1 MSTRTPTQEQAAILQ
16 TALRRGQ
23 VMVVNAIA
31 GSGKTS
37 TLQMYVDA
45 YPNRRFLYLAF
56 GKAQADEAKQRFGRN
71 AECRTTHSLAFR
83 ETGAPYAQN
92 KQKGLG
98 NEPRGKAIMGP
109 LDIRLPWMA
118 NLTIATVSR
127 YLQSADAEIGPDHL
141 PEYAAYK
148 PAEDQLAVLR
158 KARQLWRKMCDKNDP
173 SVSMSHDGY
182 LKLWQLQCLGS
193 GKAPRVFHRYDAVL
207 LDEAQDTNPTM
218 EAILWQ
224 LVREGSHAVVLV
236 GDERQSIYQWR
247 GAVNM
252 MERLS
257 GAIEAGKLDGVRRSL
272 TESFRYGPRTAS
284 IAAKILSLGRERKAV
299 ITGRGTD
306 SSPEGHIAPSGHSA
320 DSPRPRSGAQESP
333 SGAVE
338 PSAKGDGSAASG
350 NGHAPGTT
358 RCYLARTNA
367 ALVDEAMAALGVNP
381 EATLHF
387 AGTSASSA
395 YDPTVPYKLNFI
407 RSVYCYFARQPQL
420 ATDPSVRRFESWEDI
435 LQHATGGDERHDE
448 AVADKELAAAVKFVE
463 KYRFETPRVL
473 DQIVSRSGPPERAL
487 ASFSTAH
494 RAKGLEWDHVTVLDD
509 FPKLGSEI
517 ERNER
522 GEVELPD
529 EQELNLLYVAVTRGR
544 RWVRLNADLEGFV
557 NQEFEGHF
565 EALRP
570 SRRAEREAARPESA
584 GRIEP
589 TAPEAGRGARI

>member
-1 MSTRTPTQEQAAILQ
+1 MTTRTPTQEQAAILQ

-37 TLQMYVDA
+37 TLEMYVDA

-56 GKAQADEAKQRFGRN
+56 GKAQADEAKQRFGLN

-127 YLQSADAEIGPDHL
+127 YLQSADAELSPDHL

-148 PAEDQLAVLR
+148 PAEDQLVVLK
-158 KARQLWRKMCDKNDP
+158 KARRLWQKMCDKNDP
-173 SVSMSHDGY
+173 SVPMSHDGY
-182 LKLWQLQCLGS
+182 LKLWQLQCLES
-193 GKAPRVFHRYDAVL
+193 GKVPRIFYRYDAVL
-207 LDEAQDTNPTM
+207 LDEAQDTNPAM
-218 EAILWQ
+218 EAILLQ
-224 LVREGSHAVVLV
+224 VVREGAHAVVLV

-257 GAIEAGKLDGVRRSL
+257 GAIEAGELDGVRRTL
-272 TESFRYGPRTAS
+272 TESFRYGPRAAGV
-284 IAAKILSLGRERKAV
+284 AAKILSLGREHKAAL
-299 ITGRGTD
+299 TGRGSD
-306 SSPEGHIAPSGHSA
+306 DPAAG
-320 DSPRPRSGAQESP
+320 GA
-333 SGAVE
+333 
-338 PSAKGDGSAASG
+338 
-350 NGHAPGTT
+350 

-367 ALVDEAMAALGVNP
+367 ALIDEALAALAAHP

-387 AGTSASSA
+387 AGTSAA
-395 YDPTVPYKLNFI
+395 GRYDPTVPYKLHFI

-420 ATDPSVRRFESWEDI
+420 ATDPSVRRFENWEDI
-435 LQHATGGDERHDE
+435 LQHATGGDETRD
-448 AVADKELAAAVKFVE
+448 AATGDRELAAAVKFVE
-463 KYRFETPRVL
+463 KYRFETPQVL

-494 RAKGLEWDHVTVLDD
+494 RSKGLEWDHVTLLDD
-509 FPKLGSEI
+509 FIKLGSEI

-529 EQELNLLYVAVTRGR
+529 EQELNLLYVAATRGR
-544 RWVRLNADLEGFV
+544 RWVRLNADLEEFV

-565 EALRP
+565 QALRP
-570 SRRAEREAARPESA
+570 SCRAEREAARPESA
-584 GRIEP
+584 ARVEP
-589 TAPEAGRGARI
+589 TAPGARI